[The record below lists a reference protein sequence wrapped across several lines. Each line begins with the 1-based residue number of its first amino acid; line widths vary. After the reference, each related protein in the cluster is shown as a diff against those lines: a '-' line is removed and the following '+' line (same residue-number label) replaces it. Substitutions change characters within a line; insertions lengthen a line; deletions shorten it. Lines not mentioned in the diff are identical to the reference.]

1 MCKTIKILFA
11 KRVENGTYTINIHLL
26 GNFGRLHKSLPCTN
40 QKKKKQINI
49 LSSTGLFHKQIH
61 RHVKLDSY
69 LSGDR
74 RFAMAVGRNRFL
86 LLLTFE

>member
-40 QKKKKQINI
+40 QKKTNTHTVPDFSINKY
-49 LSSTGLFHKQIH
+49 T
-61 RHVKLDSY
+61 D
-69 LSGDR
+69 
-74 RFAMAVGRNRFL
+74 
-86 LLLTFE
+86 T

>member
-40 QKKKKQINI
+40 QKKKKNKNKNKYTYCQVPDFSINKY
-49 LSSTGLFHKQIH
+49 T
-61 RHVKLDSY
+61 D
-69 LSGDR
+69 
-74 RFAMAVGRNRFL
+74 
-86 LLLTFE
+86 T